1 MKDIIN
7 RIKEKEE
14 TIYAHL
20 KRCNDLKTICK
31 DISGDL
37 FDNDIEVDV
46 CNENSFMCFQIEDY
60 FYFYYLKDSCGG
72 FLNELLTTY
81 SVETVSELTIG
92 VLKRI
97 KINKQLSERLSIPNV
112 VLINLHN
119 KEQYPSYRFALGIAD
134 IAGYLRK
141 YHLAHVDIID
151 MQFFNRNEVYSVLKN
166 NQYDFIGLSANF
178 GHFSLLEKYLSFI
191 GEECGK
197 SQVVIGNYL
206 GATEYKKILNLY
218 PKLIVCGTEGEL
230 SIAQLCINYRRQ
242 LKLINNVPN
251 IIYDD
256 NGTIRKSFSKL
267 IDMDELPIP
276 AFDTVEH
283 LFNKKGVMTLEF
295 SRGCNYGKCSFCPRQ
310 FKGLKWRGMSTRKMV
325 YLWKVYYNLFKRYE
339 QDPYVYFADEEFL
352 GDCHRIDNYLRIKNF
367 VNEIIVLGEFMKY
380 DISCR
385 VDQVVDSKR
394 NQEWIK
400 NQIELFLYMKRIGL
414 RRIFVGLE
422 AGSDEQMQRYKKGI
436 SIQQAVVSLRILSY
450 IGMDLRIGFIT
461 FDPLMQKEDLTKAIQ
476 LLNRKDII
484 LERHGQEYNESV
496 LETLLKDE
504 CEISS
509 SVYLY
514 EKISYLASPLE
525 LLRGCEYIEL
535 LRKEY
540 SQLIPCTEETDNF
553 GRFSCGYIDSEISLI
568 QSVCQKWINASFAF
582 VYTVK
587 GMAKRHDEN
596 EEKYKKMIRV
606 YRQYTYYLLA
616 TLCYQYCIIDSQLL
630 SQIVIDNNIDT
641 ILYKNQITY
650 KDIVKEYFERLVQ
663 KIREIVLELQNKE
676 TTPKQLIDI
685 YMIWSKQDVMSFPI
699 VRDL

>member
-1 MKDIIN
+1 MRDLIN

-20 KRCNDLKTICK
+20 KRCNDLKNICK
-31 DISGDL
+31 YISGDL
-37 FDNDIEVDV
+37 FNNDIEVDV
-46 CNENSFMCFQIEDY
+46 CNENRFMCFRIDNY

-72 FLNELLTTY
+72 FLNELVTTY
-81 SVETVSELTIG
+81 SVEKVSELTLG

-97 KINKQLSERLSIPNV
+97 KITKQLSERLAIPNV

-141 YHLAHVDIID
+141 YYLAHVDIID
-151 MQFFNRNEVYSVLKN
+151 MQFFDSEEVFSVLKN

-178 GHFSLLEKYLSFI
+178 GHFSLLEEYLSFI

-218 PKLIVCGTEGEL
+218 PKLIVCASEGEL
-230 SIAQLCINYRRQ
+230 SIAQLCINYRRKVQ
-242 LKLINNVPN
+242 LISNVPN

-256 NGTIRKSFSKL
+256 NGTLRKSFSKL
-267 IDMDELPIP
+267 IEMDELPIP

-283 LFNKKGVMTLEF
+283 LFQNKGVMTLEF

-310 FKGLKWRGMSTRKMV
+310 FKGLKWRGMSTKKMV
-325 YLWKVYYNLFKRYE
+325 YLWNVYYDLFKRYT

-352 GDCHRIDNYLRIKNF
+352 GNCHIIDNYLRIRNF

-380 DISCR
+380 DIACR
-385 VDQVVDSKR
+385 VDQVVDDKR

-400 NQIELFLYMKRIGL
+400 KQIELFFYLKRIGL

-436 SIQQAVVSLRILSY
+436 SIQQAVVSLRLLSY

-461 FDPLMQKEDLTKAIQ
+461 FDPLMKKEDLKKTIK
-476 LLNRKDII
+476 LLNREDII
-484 LERHGQEYNESV
+484 LKRYEQEYNDNV

-504 CEISS
+504 SEISS
-509 SVYLY
+509 SIHLY

-525 LLRGCEYIEL
+525 LLRGCEYTEL

-540 SQLIPCTEETDNF
+540 SQLITCAEETDNF
-553 GRFSCGYIDSEISLI
+553 GRFNCGYIDPEISLI

-596 EEKYKKMIRV
+596 EEKYKEMIKV
-606 YRQYTYYLLA
+606 YRQYTYYLLV
-616 TLCYQYCIIDSQLL
+616 TLCYQFGIIDSQLL
-630 SQIVIDNNIDT
+630 NQIITDDIIDT
-641 ILYKNQITY
+641 ILYNKITY
-650 KDIVKEYFERLVQ
+650 KDVVEEYFKRLVLR
-663 KIREIVLELQNKE
+663 IREILVELQKEE
-676 TTPKQLIDI
+676 TTPGILIDL
-685 YMIWSKQDVMSFPI
+685 YLIWSKQDVMNFPI
-699 VRDL
+699 VREL